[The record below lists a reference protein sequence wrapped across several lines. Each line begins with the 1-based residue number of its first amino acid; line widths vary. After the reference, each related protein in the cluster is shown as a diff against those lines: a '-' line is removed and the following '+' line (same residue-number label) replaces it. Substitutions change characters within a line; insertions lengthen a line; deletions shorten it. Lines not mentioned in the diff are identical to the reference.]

1 MKIQT
6 LIAHLTEI
14 AKYRP
19 NAIVYVEDG
28 GDPSDIC
35 PLTNI
40 ELNVGCHTGLAEI
53 YLGANYFDEQPL
65 EIGRFK

>member
-6 LIAHLTEI
+6 LIARLTEI
-14 AKYRP
+14 TKYRP
-19 NAIVYVEDG
+19 DAIVYVEDG

-35 PLTNI
+35 PITNI
-40 ELNVGCHTGLAEI
+40 ELNVSCYTGLAEI

-65 EIGRFK
+65 EINRFK

>member
-19 NAIVYVEDG
+19 EAIVYVEDG
-28 GDPSDIC
+28 MDPSDIC
-35 PLTNI
+35 PITNI
-40 ELNVGCHTGLAEI
+40 ELNVKCHTGSAEI

-65 EIGRFK
+65 EINRFK

>member
-1 MKIQT
+1 MKIKT

-19 NAIVYVEDG
+19 DAVVYVED
-28 GDPSDIC
+28 DMYPSDIC
-35 PLTNI
+35 PITNI
-40 ELNVGCHTGLAEI
+40 ECNVSCRTGLAEI

-65 EIGRFK
+65 EIERFK

>member
-19 NAIVYVEDG
+19 DAIVYVEDG
-28 GDPSDIC
+28 ILPSDIC
-35 PLTNI
+35 PITNI
-40 ELNVGCHTGLAEI
+40 ELNVSCYTGLAEI
-53 YLGANYFDEQPL
+53 YLGTNYLDEQPL
-65 EIGRFK
+65 EINRFK

>member
-19 NAIVYVEDG
+19 DAVVYVDDG
-28 GDPSDIC
+28 MDPSDIC
-35 PLTNI
+35 PITNI
-40 ELNVGCHTGLAEI
+40 ELNVRCFTGLAEI
-53 YLGANYFDEQPL
+53 YLGTDYFDEQPL
-65 EIGRFK
+65 DINKFK